1 MKINRKELLTLYDFI
16 DTIEEVQDED
26 IKLEINTDWEVDTTD
41 NIIYIGDKQKTQLD
55 DYFIEYLKT
64 DKYNYF
70 IISLLHE
77 VGHVVTLTEE
87 LEEDQE
93 RMHSIY
99 RYLYKSNIIDER
111 QLCLAYFNIKAER
124 LATEWAR
131 QYYDNH
137 LNIIDDLIKKIG
149 GIKKWTHKKDTRRE
163 LNTKKCKQTRRLK
176 DWD

>member
-26 IKLEINTDWEVDTTD
+26 IKLEISTDWEIDTTD

-77 VGHVVTLTEE
+77 VGHIVTLTEE
-87 LEEDQE
+87 LEEEQE
-93 RMHSIY
+93 QMHSIY
-99 RYLYKSNIIDER
+99 RYLYKNNIIDER
-111 QLCLAYFNIKAER
+111 QLCLAYFDIKAER
-124 LATEWAR
+124 LATEWAK

-149 GIKKWTHKKDTRRE
+149 GIKK
-163 LNTKKCKQTRRLK
+163 
-176 DWD
+176 